1 MSMCTDK
8 NLKNLKKTYKS
19 QRIFK
24 KDLNDDNFLLICKI
38 LKNLGLKRLKKCIS
52 KSLLKKKKKHAKFIK
67 KILDETNSVE
77 KRKAVFIELSKKSFK
92 KWIFDMIKAFYK
104 RCLNVMIE

>member
-19 QRIFK
+19 RRIFK
-24 KDLNDDNFLLICKI
+24 KDLNDDIFLLICEI

-52 KSLLKKKKKHAKFIK
+52 KSLLKKKKETCKIHK
-67 KILDETNSVE
+67 KNS
-77 KRKAVFIELSKKSFK
+77 
-92 KWIFDMIKAFYK
+92 
-104 RCLNVMIE
+104 